1 MYAAMRYGAMKSFRN
16 MPVVLLAAALV
27 FASLPAAADDHIT
40 VFAAASLT
48 NALQDIG
55 QRYEAKTG
63 GKIVFSFAA
72 SSLLA
77 RQIEASSGA
86 DIFFSADTQWMDYL
100 DSRGVLAPGT
110 RRNLLGN
117 RLVLIEPA
125 NLNTSITIA
134 KNFPLAKALG
144 DGRLALADP
153 DTVPAGKYARA
164 ALVSLGVWDSVAGHL
179 APAENV
185 RVALAYVARGEC
197 TFGIVYETDARIEPR
212 VRIAGIFPETSHPPI
227 VYPVALT
234 KDAKPEAKLFLDYLS
249 NSEARAI
256 FEKYGFTVLGTH

>member
-1 MYAAMRYGAMKSFRN
+1 MTRTRWNLSRPGLWA
-16 MPVVLLAAALV
+16 PLAAALGMLLMATP
-27 FASLPAAADDHIT
+27 ASSAVT

-48 NALQDIG
+48 NALEEAG
-55 QRYEAKTG
+55 RAYEAAHTDR
-63 GKIVFSFAA
+63 IVFSFAA
-72 SSLLA
+72 SSMLA
-77 RQIEASSGA
+77 KQIEYSAGA
-86 DIFFSADTQWMDYL
+86 DMYFSADSEWMDYL
-100 DSRGVLAPGT
+100 DKRGLLAPGT
-110 RRNLLGN
+110 RHNLLGN

-125 NLNTSITIA
+125 NFNAPITVA

-153 DTVPAGKYARA
+153 DSVPAGKYARV
-164 ALVSLGVWDSVAGHL
+164 ALISLGVWDSVAGHL

-185 RVALAYVARGEC
+185 RMALAYVARGEAP
-197 TFGIVYETDARIEPR
+197 FGIVYQTDVRIEPR
-212 VRIAGIFPETSHPPI
+212 VRVVDIFPEASHPPI

-234 KDAKPEAKLFLDYLS
+234 KDAKLEAKPFLEYLS

>member
-1 MYAAMRYGAMKSFRN
+1 M
-16 MPVVLLAAALV
+16 LLVATP
-27 FASLPAAADDHIT
+27 ASSAVT

-48 NALQDIG
+48 NALEDAG
-55 QRYEAKTG
+55 KAYEASHPD
-63 GKIVFSFAA
+63 KIVFSFAA

-77 RQIEASSGA
+77 RQVEASSGA
-86 DIFFSADTQWMDYL
+86 DIFFSADTEWMDYL

-164 ALVSLGVWDSVAGHL
+164 ALVSLSVWDSVAGHL

-197 TFGIVYETDARIEPR
+197 PFGIVYETDVRIEPR
-212 VRIAGIFPETSHPPI
+212 VRTAGIFPETSHPPI
-227 VYPVALT
+227 VYPVAMT
-234 KDAKPEAKLFLDYLS
+234 KDAKPVAKAFLDYLGS
-249 NSEARAI
+249 SEARAV
-256 FEKYGFTVLGTH
+256 FEKYGFNVLVTH